1 MSSVDSAG
9 VLLAQQNYL
18 NTIKNQ
24 ATTPETAA
32 STASAKSMLNNIYN
46 DYGQADKYS
55 SQVLTN
61 QKQMSDI
68 VNTELSRLKEKK
80 QSIDNALV
88 TRERIAELN
97 DSYRLRYVEYIKMI
111 AIVVLALVAF
121 IAARMAGKYFPAI
134 PSIVIDI
141 IYILLFCG
149 TCILL
154 YNQMAYIQNRDV
166 LYFDRLNLN
175 GPNMQSAA
183 QIANDKKA
191 AGLSGDLLGSINIGA
206 CVGET
211 CCSEGTYWDASNSV
225 CAPGTGPNK
234 ESDDSNADDSNTD
247 DSNTNDNNTQDT
259 FSTLSA
265 SFKVDYNF
273 SPSANSPY
281 EFTDYTKV

>member
-1 MSSVDSAG
+1 MSTVDSNQF
-9 VLLAQQNYL
+9 LLAQQNYL
-18 NTIKNQ
+18 NAIKNK
-24 ATTPETAA
+24 ATTPESAA
-32 STASAKSMLNNIYN
+32 SADSAKAMLNNIYN
-46 DYGQADKYS
+46 DYGQADQYS

-68 VNTELSRLKEKK
+68 VSSELTRLQQKK
-80 QSIDNALV
+80 KSIDNALT
-88 TRERIAELN
+88 TRERVAELN
-97 DSYRLRYVEYIKMI
+97 NSYRLRYIEYTKMI
-111 AIVVLALVAF
+111 AIVVLALVVF

-141 IYILLFCG
+141 VYILLFCG

-175 GPNMQSAA
+175 GPNMKSAA

-191 AGLSGDLLGSINIGA
+191 SGLSGDLLGSINIGA

-211 CCSEGTYWDASNSV
+211 CCSEGTIWDLSNSV
-225 CAPGTGPNK
+225 CVPSKAP
-234 ESDDSNADDSNTD
+234 NTD
-247 DSNTNDNNTQDT
+247 SKDSESNDVTEYDDNEEEDT
-259 FSTLSA
+259 FSTLKA
-265 SFKVDYNF
+265 SFYVDSTF